1 MSRKYRNL
9 LCLAALA
16 RPADTTAYAS
26 GDIVANN
33 AVAGSVTALEFK
45 APLFAGGEG
54 KICAV
59 RLTKSNASIVN
70 AAFRIHLFRG
80 APTVTSGD
88 NAALAIGNGLAKGY
102 LGAVDVTVGQALG
115 DGAFGRAASDIIFET
130 VKPETKIYALI
141 EARGAYTPASAES
154 FKVELELEAARD

>member
-9 LCLAALA
+9 LSTAAMA
-16 RPADTTAYAS
+16 RVADTTQYAS
-26 GDIVANN
+26 GDIVANS
-33 AVAGSVTALEFK
+33 ATAGSVVPIELK

-54 KICAV
+54 RINAV
-59 RLTKSNASIVN
+59 RLTKSSSSVTA
-70 AAFRIHLFRG
+70 AAFRVHFFRA

-88 NAALAIGNGLAKGY
+88 NAALAISNGVAKGY
-102 LGAVDVTVGQALG
+102 LGSVDVTIGQALG
-115 DGAFGRAASDIIFET
+115 DGAFGRADATIIFET

-154 FKVELELEAARD
+154 FKIELELEASRD